1 MLKSPLQCEDI
12 NVQGQGK
19 LDIIT
24 SQVLKVNNIMHGF
37 RLQHLVSCE
46 EGYQVTQQG
55 HQNISPTLT
64 LI

>member
-1 MLKSPLQCEDI
+1 MHGCYVYCVLTYMLKSPLQCEDI

-37 RLQHLVSCE
+37 RLQHLVS
-46 EGYQVTQQG
+46 
-55 HQNISPTLT
+55 
-64 LI
+64 